1 MKKILLIMFILFIS
15 CSSKETNTIKDKLIS
30 DSDSMI
36 VNSSNNIMVSDT
48 VQRVSDSITQDKV
61 VKVITNIKY
70 LTNTVE
76 KLKIEK
82 LLLSKELTVSKQNV
96 RVDTVFIETKKS
108 FWGKEKKTIKTKS
121 DTIDIKKIDSTTIQ
135 KKLDTIN

>member
-1 MKKILLIMFILFIS
+1 MFILFIS
-15 CSSKETNTIKDKLIS
+15 CSSKETNTIKDELIS

-36 VNSSNNIMVSDT
+36 VKSSNNIMVSDT

>member
-1 MKKILLIMFILFIS
+1 MFILFIS

>member
-1 MKKILLIMFILFIS
+1 MFILFIS
-15 CSSKETNTIKDKLIS
+15 CSSKETNTIKDELIS
-30 DSDSMI
+30 GSDSMI
-36 VNSSNNIMVSDT
+36 VKSSNNIMVSDT

>member
-1 MKKILLIMFILFIS
+1 MFILFIS
-15 CSSKETNTIKDKLIS
+15 CSSKETNTIKDELIS